1 MYHRTRLPMQETQ
14 EMWIR
19 FLGWDDPLEE
29 AMGYFLKKQFF
40 LHFFNKHLLCTCY
53 VLDTV

>member
-40 LHFFNKHLLCTCY
+40 LYIFNKHLLCTCY